1 MALFAL
7 SQGMNW
13 DDSQTECRLWLDAA
27 LPSAGTMTTISAYF
41 RLIRLASE
49 DDADRWVRK
58 SASVADFLTAQVV
71 GEARRD
77 VSNA

>member
-1 MALFAL
+1 MTKK
-7 SQGMNW
+7 SGVM
-13 DDSQTECRLWLDAA
+13 DAA
-27 LPSAGTMTTISAYF
+27 LPSAGTMTTIAAYF

-77 VSNA
+77 VSNAYGTKNPRW

>member
-1 MALFAL
+1 
-7 SQGMNW
+7 
-13 DDSQTECRLWLDAA
+13 
-27 LPSAGTMTTISAYF
+27 MTTISAYF

-77 VSNA
+77 VS